1 MFQNI
6 QQGATLYVLYKNE
19 PRIVEAKVLSLNTHI
34 PTYNPAQ
41 PMAMFNGLVTD
52 MTLQVGNDTIPFA
65 GLPANGSMA
74 NFPDK
79 GLFLSIER
87 DTVLREVNAAISALQ
102 QDIDAVPAKEKLLAC
117 YKDIRLELS
126 PEVKREVK
134 QEQDMTELRAQVAEL
149 KELLSA
155 ALGTKNN

>member
-102 QDIDAVPAKEKLLAC
+102 QDIDAVPAKEKLLAG

-155 ALGTKNN
+155 ALGTQNN